1 MTSQPPPSTEARAS
15 HKVIKRSLVVAGHA
29 TSVSLEEPFW
39 RELRHLAD
47 RRGLTVPALVAQI
60 DGRRGA
66 ANLSSALRVEVIEAL
81 RHEVSGLE
89 AAQLTSAGAL

>member
-1 MTSQPPPSTEARAS
+1 MTPQPPPSTIAAAS
-15 HKVIKRSLVVAGHA
+15 HRVVKRSLVVAGHA

-47 RRGLTVPALVAQI
+47 RQGLTVPALVAQI